1 MRSIDHKDVFNI
13 HLKQP
18 RSSQA
23 LEESELADL
32 PERAAI
38 DVQLTYYTDYSL
50 RVLMYL
56 AIEPRR
62 RVSISEIADSYDI
75 SRNHLVKVVHN
86 LARGGFIESYR
97 GKGGGIELA
106 RAPAKINLG
115 EVVRYTEGPFRPV
128 ECFDAERNQ
137 CVITN
142 ACGLAPVLKEA
153 CDSFLATLDR
163 YTLTELVAKRERL
176 TRRLG
181 LKKGL
186 D

>member
-1 MRSIDHKDVFNI
+1 MYSIYILTDPNQVWRGKNKNWQIF
-13 HLKQP
+13 L
-18 RSSQA
+18 R
-23 LEESELADL
+23 
-32 PERAAI
+32 RAAI
-38 DVQLTYYTDYSL
+38 DMQLTYYTDYSL

-62 RVSISEIADSYDI
+62 RVSISEIATRYGI
-75 SRNHLVKVVHN
+75 SRNHLVKVVHD

-115 EVVRYTEGPFRPV
+115 DVVRYTEGPLRPV

-137 CVITN
+137 CVIAK
-142 ACGLAPVLKEA
+142 ACGLAPALKEA

-163 YTLTELVAKRERL
+163 YTLTELVAQRERL
-176 TRRLG
+176 ARKLA

-186 D
+186 N